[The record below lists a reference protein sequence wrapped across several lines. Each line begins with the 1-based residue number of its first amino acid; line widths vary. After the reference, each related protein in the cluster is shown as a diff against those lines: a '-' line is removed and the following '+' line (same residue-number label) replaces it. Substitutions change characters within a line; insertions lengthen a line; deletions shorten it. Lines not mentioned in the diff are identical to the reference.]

1 MGFAQKG
8 VAISAN
14 SPPGLDCLPVDI
26 CSMDLEVHPCQF
38 SDLYNDLQINF
49 TKSVDYIA
57 YLESLDH

>member
-14 SPPGLDCLPVDI
+14 SSPGLDCLPVDI

-49 TKSVDYIA
+49 TKSVD
-57 YLESLDH
+57 